1 MFRLSSNTTIF
12 WKLFFPTF
20 YISFFGLLL
29 LVSYRADPTDIPLLS
44 NIYVKSTMTIIYI
57 AFITLMWFTIM
68 NLKRVEED
76 QDYIYVTNYYNTY
89 RYLKTDIQ
97 SIATKDYSI
106 FKVTTLTMKDITK
119 MGKKIR
125 FIGDY
130 NESKK

>member
-29 LVSYRADPTDIPLLS
+29 LVSYRADPADIPLLS

>member
-1 MFRLSSNTTIF
+1 
-12 WKLFFPTF
+12 
-20 YISFFGLLL
+20 
-29 LVSYRADPTDIPLLS
+29 
-44 NIYVKSTMTIIYI
+44 MTIIYI

-89 RYLKTDIQ
+89 RYLKTDIE

-106 FKVTTLTMKDITK
+106 FKVTTLTMKDVTK

-125 FIGDY
+125 FLGDY